1 MRAARQATALI
12 VRASKVGRIAMIK
25 LVSVC
30 GQILAAG
37 FILIAGTAVSSAVSK
52 HVPQAEER
60 WITYQNARFGYSL
73 YYPSALFEADP
84 PPENGGGLTLTSED
98 GGAKIVVFGV
108 HNSEDLSPKEYR
120 RILLEEFG
128 GYDRLDYSPV
138 SKTWFVLSGYRGDNI
153 YYQKVIFSCSNRII
167 NVFSMTF
174 PTADKPIYEGMIE
187 TMEDR
192 FKTGRGEDTPADC

>member
-1 MRAARQATALI
+1 
-12 VRASKVGRIAMIK
+12 MIR

-37 FILIAGTAVSSAVSK
+37 FILIAGTAVSSAVPK

-60 WITYQNARFGYSL
+60 WISYKNARFGYSL

-98 GGAKIVVFGV
+98 GSAKSVVFGV

-138 SKTWFVLSGYRGDNI
+138 SKSWFVLSGYRGETI
-153 YYQKVIFSCSNRII
+153 YYQKVMFSCRNKVV
-167 NVFSMTF
+167 NVFSVNF
-174 PTADKPIYEGMIE
+174 PTAEKPYYERLIE
-187 TMEDR
+187 IMEDN
-192 FKTGRGEDTPADC
+192 FKTGRGTDTPASC